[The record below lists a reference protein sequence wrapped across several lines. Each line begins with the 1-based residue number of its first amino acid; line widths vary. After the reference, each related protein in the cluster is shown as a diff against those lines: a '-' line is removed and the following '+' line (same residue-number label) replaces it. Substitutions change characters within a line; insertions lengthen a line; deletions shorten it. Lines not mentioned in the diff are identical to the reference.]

1 MADYDIVLRGGTIV
15 DGNGGEPVVGDI
27 AIQGDS
33 IAAIGDAGTL
43 SGNTVIDVNGL
54 YVAPGF
60 INMLSWSVESL
71 IKDGHSQ
78 SEIRQGVTLEIMG
91 EGTSMGPFSEAM
103 KEEWRGGILGNDG
116 IKYDIEWKWAFRWL
130 ISCHK

>member
-15 DGNGGEPVVGDI
+15 DGNGGEPFVGDI

-91 EGTSMGPFSEAM
+91 EGESMGPLSEKM
-103 KEEWRGGILGNDG
+103 KKDWLGGILGNSD
-116 IKYDIEWKWAFRWL
+116 IQYDIEWTT
-130 ISCHK
+130 

>member
-1 MADYDIVLRGGTIV
+1 MADYDIVLRGSTIL

-27 AIQGDS
+27 AIQGDV
-33 IAAIGDAGTL
+33 IAAIGAAGTL

-71 IKDGHSQ
+71 IEDGCSQ

-116 IKYDIEWKWAFRWL
+116 IKYDI
-130 ISCHK
+130 